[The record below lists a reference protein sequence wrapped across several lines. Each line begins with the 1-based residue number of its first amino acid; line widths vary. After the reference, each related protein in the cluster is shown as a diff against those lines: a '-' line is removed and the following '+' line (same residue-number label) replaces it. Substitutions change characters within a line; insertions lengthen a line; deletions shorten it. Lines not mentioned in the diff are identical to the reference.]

1 MLVRRTDEEEEMD
14 ALMHMLKRLRA
25 MPRSSRGANSETA
38 VVTDACM
45 MPVPY
50 PMTIL
55 DPSHVCQSLAMTSSM
70 TPCER
75 GGGERGVG
83 GEEGSAET
91 VR

>member
-1 MLVRRTDEEEEMD
+1 MD

-75 GGGERGVG
+75 GGGREEWPGRKGQPKRSGERKQR
-83 GEEGSAET
+83 AL
-91 VR
+91 